1 MLRIIHPFSKKT
13 AYSLS
18 DMKTKMKERVRERKK
33 EEKTLVTWR
42 GKILHRAAV
51 MLVQKAREGNKK
63 KHIEGGRGW
72 KRMRDACTVI

>member
-1 MLRIIHPFSKKT
+1 MLRIIHQFSKKT

-18 DMKTKMKERVRERKK
+18 DMKTKMKVRERKK
-33 EEKTLVTWR
+33 EEKTLIMWR
-42 GKILHRAAV
+42 GIVGHRAAG
-51 MLVQKAREGNKK
+51 MLVQKAREGNEK